1 MHVHGTLYFFVLGFI
16 LPTYT
21 LDALNQV
28 TNLVEINHL
37 ILKKSTIRKK
47 I

>member
-1 MHVHGTLYFFVLGFI
+1 MASLYFLVLGFI

-21 LDALNQV
+21 LDALIQV
-28 TNLVEINHL
+28 INLVEINHL
-37 ILKKSTIRKK
+37 ILKKSSIRKK